1 NRWIHKGRKKSG
13 AETVKFIKQY
23 IHELIELDRKN
34 LALSLYSDRW
44 RPPQLDNGSRKYPL
58 VFAAEA
64 IACVQAVTV
73 GRDLGIMHAEIERD
87 CLTIIKKVQNT

>member
-1 NRWIHKGRKKSG
+1 MCRIFVCAIWAIWTSRNRWIHKGRKKSR

-23 IHELIELDRKN
+23 IH
-34 LALSLYSDRW
+34 
-44 RPPQLDNGSRKYPL
+44 
-58 VFAAEA
+58 EA

-73 GRDLGIMHAEIERD
+73 GRDLGITHAEIERD

>member
-1 NRWIHKGRKKSG
+1 M
-13 AETVKFIKQY
+13 V
-23 IHELIELDRKN
+23 HENI
-34 LALSLYSDRW
+34 
-44 RPPQLDNGSRKYPL
+44 PL

-73 GRDLGIMHAEIERD
+73 GRDLGITHVEIERD

>member
-1 NRWIHKGRKKSG
+1 CAIWAIWTSRNRWIHKGRKKSG

-34 LALSLYSDRW
+34 LALSPYSDRW
-44 RPPQLDNGSRKYPL
+44 RPPQL
-58 VFAAEA
+58 AEA

-73 GRDLGIMHAEIERD
+73 GRDLGITHVEIERD
-87 CLTIIKKVQNT
+87 CLTIIK

>member
-1 NRWIHKGRKKSG
+1 RNRWIHKGRKKSG

-44 RPPQLDNGSRKYPL
+44 RPPQLGFFKINFD
-58 VFAAEA
+58 AAFE
-64 IACVQAVTV
+64 
-73 GRDLGIMHAEIERD
+73 
-87 CLTIIKKVQNT
+87 K